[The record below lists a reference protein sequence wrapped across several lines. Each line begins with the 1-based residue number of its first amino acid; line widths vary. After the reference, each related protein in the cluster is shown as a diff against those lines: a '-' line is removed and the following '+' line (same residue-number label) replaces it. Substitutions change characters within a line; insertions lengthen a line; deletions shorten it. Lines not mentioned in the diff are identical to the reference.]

1 MIRPRFFLQLIA
13 IAMGGG
19 FLLRCAAQAPASP
32 QKSPSGSVTAYTN
45 SMQVLDD
52 KRKIAIGD
60 RLSFRVV
67 EDRKPPISLVVM
79 DSGEVEAPLIGR
91 IAAAGKT
98 CKQLAYDM
106 KPSMEKD
113 YFYTATVIVGLE
125 FESGRSL
132 GRIYVT
138 GNVRG
143 QGPQEIPPG
152 EIFTV
157 SKAILRA
164 GGFDQFANKRKVKLV
179 RKKADN
185 PNETET
191 TIVDVEEI
199 IEGGHTE
206 KDPQVNAEDMII
218 VPRRLFSY

>member
-1 MIRPRFFLQLIA
+1 MHLVAFA
-13 IAMGGG
+13 VGGG
-19 FLLRCAAQAPASP
+19 FLLRCAAQEPAVP
-32 QKSPSGSVTAYTN
+32 QKSPSSSAMAYTN

-79 DSGEVEAPLIGR
+79 DSGEVEVPMIGR
-91 IAAAGKT
+91 IAATGRT

-106 KPSMEKD
+106 KSPLEKD

-125 FESGRSL
+125 FESGRSR

-138 GNVRG
+138 GNVRS
-143 QGPQEIPPG
+143 QGPQEIPAG
-152 EIFTV
+152 ENFTV

-191 TIVDVEEI
+191 SIVDVEDV

-206 KDPQVNAEDMII
+206 KDPAVNPEDMII